1 MWVDMG
7 GEYGQK
13 TVALKRACPDL
24 PGRFV
29 VQYLPYVI
37 ENALKSEGIE
47 TTGHDF
53 FTEQPIQDR
62 LSLLYQWVKALLSIH
77 ALEKLGFQAPLQ
89 ILIMGP

>member
-1 MWVDMG
+1 MG

-13 TVALKRACPDL
+13 TIALKRACPDL

-29 VQYLPYVI
+29 VQDLPNVI
-37 ENALKSEGIE
+37 ENAPKSEGIE

-53 FTEQPIQDR
+53 FTEQLIQGR

-77 ALEKLGFQAPLQ
+77 AFGTMGFQAPLPN
-89 ILIMGP
+89 LIMGP